1 MSAGTA
7 DGLSAGVRGWVEERT
22 IFYLVVSLQVC
33 KNILFW
39 VWVGKHDRLTPRS
52 HVSHAHDLSLHVL
65 FRSILLWFPIAA
77 AGRRWFCAV
86 FRTWSR
92 KRRVSCV
99 ASSIPW
105 LRAACMAASSRA
117 SRVLRQTVLSD
128 ETWGV
133 KAAVWILFRRTSLA
147 DSSVVS
153 IGRSKRTW
161 EGACSGPHFEQRS

>member
-1 MSAGTA
+1 MGRGT
-7 DGLSAGVRGWVEERT
+7 DYFLSCRQFA
-22 IFYLVVSLQVC
+22 VC
-33 KNILFW
+33 KCVKIYFFGYGL
-39 VWVGKHDRLTPRS
+39 GRMIDS
-52 HVSHAHDLSLHVL
+52 HHVPMLAMLMTCHCSLHVL

-133 KAAVWILFRRTSLA
+133 KAAVWTLFRRTSLA